1 MESVKENSLMNKGMK
16 YIFASSALALALAGC
31 SSTSTAAASAAA
43 AATAAASTAAAA
55 SAAAADSSADYSN
68 QTLMGKVTAVD
79 GTTVTLS
86 LGGAPAGDGTQA
98 GDDTQAAPSD
108 APSGGQPGQ
117 KPDSTTGA
125 TPSQSADSTTGATSS
140 GAPEQGEAPSG
151 QAGGPGAEAGGTA
164 VIDLTGATV
173 TSTSGASVTLSDIA
187 VDDMLQITV
196 GASNNVTSVVIQ
208 DSAQT
213 N

>member
-1 MESVKENSLMNKGMK
+1 MNKGMK

-31 SSTSTAAASAAA
+31 SSTSTAAASTAA

-55 SAAAADSSADYSN
+55 TAAADSSADYSN

-86 LGGAPAGDGTQA
+86 LGGGAPAGDGSQA
-98 GDDTQAAPSD
+98 GDGAQAAPSD

-140 GAPEQGEAPSG
+140 GVPEQGEAPSG

-164 VIDLTGATV
+164 VIDLSGATV

-196 GASNNVTSVVIQ
+196 GASNKVTSVVIQ